1 MFAWNTSWNAFM
13 PPEMRYDLDPTD
25 PNAAAANKSYYRELW
40 LSDMNRLEEY
50 TKEVEAKGEGSNE
63 FWRMMYMRLYR
74 AFAPDPP
81 MYAPPGMHGG
91 MEGTIPEAE
100 EGADDKDGDMEEED

>member
-1 MFAWNTSWNAFM
+1 M

-25 PNAAAANKSYYRELW
+25 PNVAVANKSYYRELW

-50 TKEVEAKGEGSNE
+50 SKEVEAKGEASNE

-91 MEGTIPEAE
+91 MEGAIPEAE